1 MSAGHSSQTQPSQY
15 AGLPVYRLVDVL
27 KFVPL
32 PPNCPLSGVSSK
44 WRCVLA
50 PKIASS
56 NSSNDKEAESALRFF
71 EAGIPCRLSR
81 ERSAAVH
88 AACGEDAFSF
98 VHDPRWNKFP
108 KPKIAFRAGWAGPG
122 TQMESEAYHKL
133 IGSFKDVVDHVEA
146 VKMPPSVT
154 TSSDATPVVDDSAVA
169 PADALDDVQP
179 QDILNLQM
187 FHRSDPNIDPLIPV
201 LSEKLEWL
209 DALQEGAVC
218 DNATRVSQRGAVTWW
233 HLDDSGEFVMQTGLP
248 LKPRP
253 EHFFSPHVPQ
263 TPEEATIM
271 STLYCSDESP
281 SGQVPTKLFVYGP
294 PNSYDWFSH
303 DDEGDVSARIAALD
317 IFHCPD
323 DELPDD
329 GSLLPILCVAVLESA
344 GRPLISPPNIPHAV
358 FSLNNCVMVEQRRVC
373 NLFLEEVAHF
383 LQKCKKWQNH
393 PIVYQ
398 YVEEQLQNEAVV
410 REEIIPTLNALFH
423 SHDDEQHRDLD
434 LLMRKRVAASLYT
447 IFTFPEY
454 FKLPEDARKS
464 LGLLIDDKMAAYL
477 NARQEGDVA
486 PWTLKRR
493 LDDHWEVK
501 DKYWPKPGC
510 VFAPPR
516 NAGSVASTN
525 PAAATYLPVVYRLG
539 HPVYGSKKSTVA
551 ETAAEYHH
559 MARLRDVDKASKWT
573 TAALAKYLA
582 TAKHPAPKDDLLDEL
597 F

>member
-1 MSAGHSSQTQPSQY
+1 MASSSSSPASLY

-32 PPNCPLSGVSSK
+32 PPNCPLSGVSPK

-50 PKIASS
+50 PKIAAASS
-56 NSSNDKEAESALRFF
+56 GNDVEAETALQFF

-98 VHDPRWNKFP
+98 VHDPRWNRFP

-133 IGSFKDVVDHVEA
+133 IGSFQDVLEHVEA
-146 VKMPPSVT
+146 VKIPA
-154 TSSDATPVVDDSAVA
+154 SSSAAGDDGDAATA
-169 PADALDDVQP
+169 PADALDDVLP

-209 DALQEGAVC
+209 DVLQEGAVC
-218 DNATRVSQRGAVTWW
+218 DNATRVSQRGAITWW

-248 LKPRP
+248 LRARP
-253 EHFFSPHVPQ
+253 GEHVFPTATPQ
-263 TPEEATIM
+263 TNEERVIL
-271 STLYCSDESP
+271 STLYCPDESP
-281 SGQVPTKLFVYGP
+281 KGQVPTKLFVYGP

-303 DDEGDVSARIAALD
+303 DDESDVSGKIAALD

-323 DELPDD
+323 DCLPD
-329 GSLLPILCVAVLESA
+329 GELLPILCVAVLESA

-373 NLFLEEVAHF
+373 NLFLEEVAYF

-398 YVEEQLQNEAVV
+398 YVEELLQNEAVV
-410 REEIIPTLNALFH
+410 REEIIPTLNALYH
-423 SHDDEQHRDLD
+423 AHDDEKNRVLD
-434 LLMRKRVAASLYT
+434 GLMRKRVAAALYT
-447 IFTFPEY
+447 IHSFPEY
-454 FKLPEDARKS
+454 FKLPEDAAKS
-464 LGLLIDDKMAAYL
+464 LGALIDEKMAPYL
-477 NARQEGDVA
+477 AMRLEGDVS

-493 LDDHWEVK
+493 LDDHWQVK

-516 NAGSVASTN
+516 NAGNSAASTN
-525 PAAATYLPVVYRLG
+525 PAPATYLPVVYRG
-539 HPVYGSKKSTVA
+539 GIPVYGGKKATVG
-551 ETAAEYHH
+551 ETATEYHH
-559 MARLRDVDKASKWT
+559 MARLLNLDKASSSAT
-573 TAALAKYLA
+573 SALDKYLA
-582 TAKHPAPKDDLLDEL
+582 SVKHPAPKDDLLDEL